1 MRQERAA
8 ITIIGAATLALLFSA
23 GLRSMFGVLIDPLD
37 AQFHVGRAVLGTIAA
52 VGLFLYGA
60 IGPLSGRFADG
71 WSPRWVL
78 SGGLALLGISTFAA
92 AQAHGIGD
100 IWLTL
105 GLLSALGS
113 GAVGMPAAMS
123 LVTRWF
129 TANRGMV
136 IGVLS
141 AGMSAGQILV
151 IPLAMYITLRYGWR
165 TALLALSVICLLVIL
180 PLAAG
185 LVRDGRTRAAGAR
198 HAPLEGLSTLAAIK
212 HPPFWLLSATFFVC
226 GYTSTGLVLTHFI
239 PDCIDRGFSPQL
251 AAGALAVMG
260 GLNVVG
266 TLGAGWICDRF
277 GRTVPLALFYLFRGV
292 TLIALIFVHAPLG
305 LFAFAAAFGLNYI
318 ATVPPTSS
326 LVARIFGSRSAGE
339 LYGWVFVSH
348 QIGAALGAWVGGVV
362 YQTFR
367 TYTPAYE
374 SAALLALLAAVMAVA
389 IRDEPCF
396 RHSEGEMELAAT
408 TG

>member
-1 MRQERAA
+1 MRQSRTALV
-8 ITIIGAATLALLFSA
+8 IGAAAIALLFAA

-37 AQFHVGRAVLGTIAA
+37 ADFHSGRAVLGSVAA

-78 SGGLALLGISTFAA
+78 SAGLALLAVSSFIAS
-92 AQAHGIGD
+92 QAHGMGT

-105 GLLSALGS
+105 GIVSALGS
-113 GAVGMPAAMS
+113 GAVGMPAATS
-123 LVTRWF
+123 LAARWVSN
-129 TANRGMV
+129 ARRGSA

-151 IPLAMYITLRYGWR
+151 IPLAMYLTLHYGWR
-165 TALLALSVICLLVIL
+165 AALIALSAVCITVVL
-180 PLAAG
+180 PVVVG
-185 LVRDGRTRAAGAR
+185 IVRDGNQPHAGASKR
-198 HAPLEGLSTLAAIK
+198 VSPEGMSTLAAIK
-212 HPPFWLLSATFFVC
+212 HPPFWLLAGSFFVC

-266 TLGAGWICDRF
+266 TLGSGWICDRF
-277 GRTVPLALFYLFRGV
+277 GRTVPLSLFYFLRGL
-292 TLIALIFVHAPLG
+292 TLVALIFVHEPLG
-305 LFAFAAAFGLNYI
+305 LMTFAAAFGLNYI

-326 LVARIFGSRSAGE
+326 LLSRIFGSRSAGE

-348 QIGAALGAWVGGVV
+348 QVGAALGSWVGGVV

-367 TYTPAYE
+367 SYTYAYQ
-374 SAALLALLAAVMAVA
+374 SAALLALLAAVMTVM
-389 IRDEPCF
+389 IRDEP
-396 RHSEGEMELAAT
+396 RYVSAQAHELAAT
-408 TG
+408 V